1 VDHEEAGVRVRRIQ
15 ALAAAILV
23 ALGIG
28 GAVYADRELG
38 PRSLSA
44 GAAATAPSGEW
55 FCPHGGGKT
64 DWEVELQVAN
74 PGTEPATIRILTIG
88 RGRAEPSGTFTVE
101 PGSLLRVPVP
111 AEGRERASTVEWFD
125 QWVAVGWVAHAGG
138 DEGGLAAEPCA
149 ATAGG
154 RWLLPDGTTATDDD
168 DDYVVV
174 MNPFSRDA
182 VFSVTLLSERTAPVQ
197 HGDLT
202 DVVLHP
208 HHSVAVRL
216 SDWIKN
222 ERTVSALISASI
234 GRVAAG
240 TLGVKPQGGGV
251 RSTIGYLG
259 DPPGTL
265 VFPGGRDAGR
275 TDLAVMSAALERVGL
290 TGELLDEEA
299 DQPFGGLADTAP
311 PAQSGRTYTAS
322 TVGPTSVV
330 FAGDAPGVAVARRT
344 YGVASD
350 QGSTNGAAPARAWVV
365 LPAVLGS
372 PSHPGLAFANPG
384 LEPVELTLSYLWPGP
399 DEADPITLT
408 IPPHR
413 TATAPKAF
421 LEVAPD
427 GAVLAVADDGTFVPA
442 AASYSRGREGFAT
455 YAVALGIQIPAAW
468 IPAST

>member
-1 VDHEEAGVRVRRIQ
+1 VRRLQ
-15 ALAAAILV
+15 GLVAAILV
-23 ALGIG
+23 AAGVG

-38 PRSLSA
+38 PRSLSG

-74 PGTEPATIRILTIG
+74 PGTEPATIRVLTMG
-88 RGRAEPSGTFTVE
+88 HGRAEPGGTLTVE

-111 AEGRERASTVEWFD
+111 AEGRERATTVEWFD
-125 QWVAVGWVAHAGG
+125 QWVAVGWLAHAGG

-149 ATAGG
+149 PNAGG
-154 RWLLPDGTTATDDD
+154 RWLLPDGTTETEND

-182 VFSVTLLSERTAPVQ
+182 VFSVTLLSERKAPVEQ
-197 HGDLT
+197 GDLT
-202 DVVLHP
+202 DVVLGP

-216 SDWIKN
+216 NDVVKG
-222 ERTVSALISASI
+222 ERTVSALIEASV

-240 TLGVKPQGGGV
+240 SLGISRAGGV

-265 VFPGGRDAGR
+265 VFPGGSDAGR
-275 TDLAVMSAALERVGL
+275 TDLVVMSAALERVSL
-290 TGELLDEEA
+290 TGELLDEEGER
-299 DQPFGGLADTAP
+299 PFGGLADSAP
-311 PAQSGRTYTAS
+311 PAQSGRTYTA
-322 TVGPTSVV
+322 TTAGPTSVV
-330 FAGDAPGVAVARRT
+330 FGADAPGVTVARRT
-344 YGVASD
+344 YGVVSD
-350 QGSTNGAAPARAWVV
+350 QGSTNGAVPARAWVV

-372 PSHPGLAFANPG
+372 PSHPGLAFTNPG
-384 LEPVELTLSYLWPGP
+384 AEPVELTLSSLAPAEV
-399 DEADPITLT
+399 DQVTFT

-413 TATAPKAF
+413 TATAPRAF
-421 LEVAPD
+421 LDTAPD
-427 GAVLAVADDGTFVPA
+427 AAVVALSTDGTFVPA

-455 YAVALGIQIPAAW
+455 YAVALGIEIPADW
-468 IPAST
+468 IPA

>member
-1 VDHEEAGVRVRRIQ
+1 MRRIQ

-44 GAAATAPSGEW
+44 GTAATAPSGEW

-74 PGTEPATIRILTIG
+74 PGIEAATIRILTIG
-88 RGRAEPSGTFTVE
+88 RGRAEPGGTFKVE
-101 PGSLLRVPVP
+101 PGSLLRLPVP

-149 ATAGG
+149 ANAGG

-222 ERTVSALISASI
+222 ERTVSALVDASI

-240 TLGVKPQGGGV
+240 TLGISRAGGV
-251 RSTIGYLG
+251 RSTTGYLG

-265 VFPGGRDAGR
+265 IFPGGRDAGR

-299 DQPFGGLADTAP
+299 EQPFGGLADTAP

-322 TVGPTSVV
+322 TAGPTSVV
-330 FAGDAPGVAVARRT
+330 FAADAPGVAVARRT

-365 LPAVLGS
+365 LPAVLGF
-372 PSHPGLAFANPG
+372 PSHPGLAFTNPG
-384 LEPVELTLSYLWPGP
+384 TEPVELTLSYLWPGP

-413 TATAPKAF
+413 TATAPQAF
-421 LEVAPD
+421 LEAAPD
-427 GAVLAVADDGTFVPA
+427 GAVLAVASGGTFVPA

-455 YAVALGIQIPAAW
+455 YAVALGIEIPAAW
-468 IPAST
+468 IPA

>member
-15 ALAAAILV
+15 AFAAAILV

-38 PRSLSA
+38 PRSRSA

-74 PGTEPATIRILTIG
+74 PGTEPAMIRILTIG
-88 RGRAEPSGTFTVE
+88 RGRAEPGGTFTVE
-101 PGSLLRVPVP
+101 PGSLLRLPVP

-125 QWVAVGWVAHAGG
+125 QWVAVGWVTHAGG
-138 DEGGLAAEPCA
+138 DEGGVAAEPCA
-149 ATAGG
+149 ATAGS
-154 RWLLPDGTTATDDD
+154 RWLLPDGTTATDED

-182 VFSVTLLSERTAPVQ
+182 VFSVTLLSERTTPVQ

-202 DVVLHP
+202 DVVLDP

-222 ERTVSALISASI
+222 EQTVSAVIEASI

-240 TLGVKPQGGGV
+240 TLGISRAGGV

-265 VFPGGRDAGR
+265 VFPGGSDAGR
-275 TDLAVMSAALERVGL
+275 TDLAVMSSALQRVGL

-299 DQPFGGLADTAP
+299 QQPFGGLADTAP

-322 TVGPTSVV
+322 TAGPTSVV
-330 FAGDAPGVAVARRT
+330 FAAEAPGIAVARRT

-350 QGSTNGAAPARAWVV
+350 QGSTNGAAPASAWVV
-365 LPAVLGS
+365 LPAVMGS
-372 PSHPGLAFANPG
+372 PSHPGLAFTNPG
-384 LEPVELTLSYLWPGP
+384 TEPVELTLSYLASGSAA
-399 DEADPITLT
+399 ADPITIT

-413 TATAPKAF
+413 TATAPRAF
-421 LEVAPD
+421 MEAAPD
-427 GAVLAVADDGTFVPA
+427 GAVLAVASGGTFVPA

-455 YAVALGIQIPAAW
+455 YAVALGIGIPAAW
-468 IPAST
+468 IPA

>member
-1 VDHEEAGVRVRRIQ
+1 MRRIQ

-38 PRSLSA
+38 PRSPSA

-74 PGTEPATIRILTIG
+74 PGMEPATIRILTIG
-88 RGRAEPSGTFTVE
+88 RGRAEPGGTFTVE
-101 PGSLLRVPVP
+101 PGSLLRLPVP

-138 DEGGLAAEPCA
+138 DDGGLAAEPCA
-149 ATAGG
+149 ATAGS

-202 DVVLHP
+202 DVVLDP

-222 ERTVSALISASI
+222 ERTVSALIEASI

-240 TLGVKPQGGGV
+240 TLGISRAGGV

-265 VFPGGRDAGR
+265 VFPGGSDAGR
-275 TDLAVMSAALERVGL
+275 TDLAVMSSALQRVGL

-299 DQPFGGLADTAP
+299 EQPFGGLADTAP

-322 TVGPTSVV
+322 TAGPTSVV
-330 FAGDAPGVAVARRT
+330 FAAEAPGVAVARRT

-350 QGSTNGAAPARAWVV
+350 QGSTNGAAPASAWVV
-365 LPAVLGS
+365 LPAVMGS
-372 PSHPGLAFANPG
+372 PSHPGLAFTNPG
-384 LEPVELTLSYLWPGP
+384 TEPVELTLSHLASGSAT
-399 DEADPITLT
+399 ADPITLT

-413 TATAPKAF
+413 TATAPRAF
-421 LEVAPD
+421 LEAAPD
-427 GAVLAVADDGTFVPA
+427 GAVLAVTSGGTFVPA

-455 YAVALGIQIPAAW
+455 YAVALGVEIPAAW
-468 IPAST
+468 IPA